1 MMAIIFEVTPN
12 DGKADD
18 YFTEAAKLK
27 ATLETMTGFISVERF
42 QSITTPGKFLSLSF
56 WENEE
61 AVKHW
66 RNHQGHRAT
75 QAKGRN
81 TIFKDYR
88 LRVASIIRDYGMF
101 ERDQAPDDSVQS
113 LG

>member
-1 MMAIIFEVTPN
+1 MIAIIFEVTPN
-12 DGKADD
+12 VGKADD
-18 YFTEAAKLK
+18 YFAEAAKLK
-27 ATLETMTGFISVERF
+27 ATLETMEGFISVERF
-42 QSITTPGKFLSLSF
+42 QSVTTQGKFLSLSF

-66 RNHQGHRAT
+66 RNHPGHRAT
-75 QAKGRN
+75 QAMGRN

-88 LRVASIIRDYGMF
+88 LRVASIIRDYGMYD
-101 ERDQAPDDSVQS
+101 RDEAPKDSVHD